1 MLYLGVKNASS
12 PKIYFLQTLAYNS
25 KLINAHYAWFSQIGS
40 HIYIYM
46 TMVYDDM
53 AYIYLYAV
61 WTVCPQL
68 VDIAY
73 ACLRQ
78 GCHSPRIFDTHNQE

>member
-1 MLYLGVKNASS
+1 
-12 PKIYFLQTLAYNS
+12 
-25 KLINAHYAWFSQIGS
+25 
-40 HIYIYM
+40 M

-53 AYIYLYAV
+53 AYMYLYAV

-78 GCHSPRIFDTHNQE
+78 GCHSPCIFDTHNQEWPSLKSFIIFLIFAMNTM